1 MPEPNELIH
10 YLPDAD
16 ALVLRQPHALVA
28 FGGWVD
34 AGSGGTG
41 GVRHLITN
49 LKTRKLA
56 EMDPEEFYSF
66 TDTRP
71 LVSIVGA
78 GERAI
83 HWPRGEFHGA
93 SLEHTDDLVLFV
105 APEPNLKWRTFATVM
120 LDGLQHFGVQSVV
133 CIGSIF
139 GAVPH
144 RGEVRMTGWA
154 NDDRLREGLA
164 KHNVMFTNYEGPT
177 GFVTVLLAEA
187 EARGLPAVAVYA
199 FAPNYIQGVP
209 NPRVSHALL
218 QTFSGI
224 TGVPLQLN
232 DLDRAGRALSRQVD
246 RLLQDQPQLREQVER
261 MLSLMNVAEPLV
273 EPEEEAEPVT
283 DDDAPNPNV
292 ELPSPQAV
300 VSELEEFL
308 KQLRRQDPNFNAGD
322 GE

>member
-1 MPEPNELIH
+1 
-10 YLPDAD
+10 
-16 ALVLRQPHALVA
+16 
-28 FGGWVD
+28 
-34 AGSGGTG
+34 
-41 GVRHLITN
+41 
-49 LKTRKLA
+49 
-56 EMDPEEFYSF
+56 
-66 TDTRP
+66 
-71 LVSIVGA
+71 
-78 GERAI
+78 
-83 HWPRGEFHGA
+83 
-93 SLEHTDDLVLFV
+93 
-105 APEPNLKWRTFATVM
+105 
-120 LDGLQHFGVQSVV
+120 
-133 CIGSIF
+133 
-139 GAVPH
+139 
-144 RGEVRMTGWA
+144 
-154 NDDRLREGLA
+154 
-164 KHNVMFTNYEGPT
+164 MFTNYEGPT

-187 EARGLPAVAVYA
+187 EARGLPAVAVYG

-292 ELPSPQAV
+292 ELPSAQAV